1 MAAEEKVMVV
11 KREVIEEVGMFHG
24 LNFDVEKYL
33 EKIFAPGMLSFM
45 PRSKAETNPDY
56 KQLIPYVIMTCDGKY
71 LSYVRGVKAGE
82 KRLVDKRS
90 MGIGGHINPVDTK
103 PLFKLSPREIY
114 LEAATREVI
123 EEVNVNANHV
133 DKIVALLNDDSN
145 EVGQVHLGVVHC
157 WKLDSPDDVTKR
169 EQMITKMKFMTPE
182 ELNDVRDSLETWSSL
197 CLDGLSKMAECG

>member
-33 EKIFAPGMLSFM
+33 DKIFAQGILSFM
-45 PRSKAETNPDY
+45 PRSEAETNPDY

-71 LSYVRGVKAGE
+71 LNYVRGKRAGE
-82 KRLVDKRS
+82 KRLVGNRS
-90 MGIGGHINPVDTK
+90 MGIGGHINPVDNDM
-103 PLFKLSPREIY
+103 PLWPREAY
-114 LEAATREVI
+114 DEAVKREVI
-123 EEVNVNANHV
+123 EEVNVTTNYT
-133 DKIVALLNDDSN
+133 DKIVALLNDDTN

-157 WKLDSPDDVTKR
+157 WKLDSPDVTRR
-169 EQMITKMKFMTPE
+169 EQMITQMTFMTPE
-182 ELNDVRDSLETWSSL
+182 ELNEVRESLETWSSL